1 MAKEKFV
8 QRQVHQYDKIIR
20 ENLEAMLPG
29 LIKLLGIQV
38 MQTEELPDDIQHTK
52 ERRPDVLK
60 KITDEA
66 GDAFVLHIEFQ
77 VKDEPEMVYRMA
89 EYFIMLHR
97 LYKIEVRQYVIYLG
111 QGLSTM
117 PTEFVQGKM
126 NFRYELISLSCI
138 DHRLLLSA
146 RDPKAKILAILGDFG
161 SKPPQQ
167 VVNDIAKQVFESS
180 EGDFAEKRHIKQ
192 LRVLMKLRNLDLE
205 NLHEMD
211 SLAPYLTP
219 ERDFLY
225 KIGERKGMEAGLEKG
240 ETKKATS
247 LVKNLLRKTDF
258 TVAQIAE
265 LVDVSQYFVR
275 KVKRSITSRTR

>member
-1 MAKEKFV
+1 
-8 QRQVHQYDKIIR
+8 
-20 ENLEAMLPG
+20 
-29 LIKLLGIQV
+29 
-38 MQTEELPDDIQHTK
+38 
-52 ERRPDVLK
+52 
-60 KITDEA
+60 
-66 GDAFVLHIEFQ
+66 VLHIEFQ